1 MTFSS
6 TLIDPKSAP
15 DWYITPIFR
24 RMRARFAPFISS
36 PATVIFPRSAGLSP
50 IRCFMIV
57 DFPQPLPPSS
67 ANTSPRPTVK
77 FTSRNTATPG

>member
-15 DWYITPIFR
+15 DWYITPIRR
-24 RMRARFAPFISS
+24 RMRGRFTAFISS
-36 PATVIFPRSAGLSP
+36 PATETLPPSTGLSP

-57 DFPQPLPPSS
+57 DLPQPLPPRS
-67 ANTSPRPTVK
+67 ANTSPRDTEK
-77 FTSRNTATPG
+77 LTSCNTGTPA